1 MKNVQGINMKKFKRV
16 FLTVLDSVG
25 IGALNDAKE
34 YGDEGANTL
43 CNIAKATGG
52 LNLPNMQKMGLGNI
66 QKIDGVKSVENQTA
80 YSTKCGELSKGKDTI
95 TGHWEMAG
103 ILIKEPF
110 RVFTD
115 TGFPKEL
122 IDELEEKSGH
132 KFIGNISA
140 SGTEIIKNLGEEHIQ
155 SKALILYTSADSVLQ
170 IAANE
175 EIIPLEE
182 LYRVCEIA
190 REITLQEEYK
200 VGRIIARPFVGTN
213 KENFKRTAN
222 RKDYA
227 LRPPKNTILDV
238 LKEKD
243 LDVVGIGK
251 IGDIYSYQGITK
263 SIKSKSNEDGINEL
277 INIAKENLYE
287 GLVFLNLV
295 DFDALFGHRRDPIGY
310 KNALESFDKK
320 LGELIKE
327 MNDDDLLII
336 TADHGNDPTFKGTDH
351 TREYVPVLI
360 YNKNLENPIKLNEL
374 KSMADIG
381 MTILNN
387 FNDDNKEYDFEIGK
401 SFLELIK

>member
-1 MKNVQGINMKKFKRV
+1 MKKFKRV

-175 EIIPLEE
+175 EIIPLQE

-360 YNKNLENPIKLNEL
+360 YNKNLGNPIKLNEL

>member
-1 MKNVQGINMKKFKRV
+1 MKKFKRV

-175 EIIPLEE
+175 EIIPLQE

>member
-66 QKIDGVKSVENQTA
+66 EKIDGVKSVENQIA

-190 REITLQEEYK
+190 REITLKEEYK

-277 INIAKENLYE
+277 INIAKEDLYE

-295 DFDALFGHRRDPIGY
+295 DFDALFGHRRDTVGY
-310 KNALESFDKK
+310 KNALESFDNK

-387 FNDDNKEYDFEIGK
+387 FNDDNKEHDFEIGK

>member
-1 MKNVQGINMKKFKRV
+1 MKKFKRV

-263 SIKSKSNEDGINEL
+263 SIKSRSNEDGINEL

>member
-1 MKNVQGINMKKFKRV
+1 MKKFKRV

-387 FNDDNKEYDFEIGK
+387 FNDDNKEY
-401 SFLELIK
+401 

>member
-1 MKNVQGINMKKFKRV
+1 MKKFKRV

-66 QKIDGVKSVENQTA
+66 EKIDGVKSVENQIA

-190 REITLQEEYK
+190 REITLKEEYK

-277 INIAKENLYE
+277 INIAKEDLYE

-295 DFDALFGHRRDPIGY
+295 DFDALFGHRRDTVGY
-310 KNALESFDKK
+310 KNALESFDNK

-387 FNDDNKEYDFEIGK
+387 FNDDNKEHDFEIGK

>member
-1 MKNVQGINMKKFKRV
+1 MKKFKRV

-66 QKIDGVKSVENQTA
+66 QKIDGVKSVENQIA

-381 MTILNN
+381 MTIFNN

>member
-1 MKNVQGINMKKFKRV
+1 MKKFKRV

-320 LGELIKE
+320 LGELVKE

>member
-1 MKNVQGINMKKFKRV
+1 MKKFKRV

-66 QKIDGVKSVENQTA
+66 EKIDGVKSVENQIA

-310 KNALESFDKK
+310 KNALESFDNK

-387 FNDDNKEYDFEIGK
+387 FNDDNKEHDFEIGK

>member
-1 MKNVQGINMKKFKRV
+1 MKKFKRV

-263 SIKSKSNEDGINEL
+263 SIKSKSNEDGINEI

-295 DFDALFGHRRDPIGY
+295 DFDALFGHRRDHIGY

>member
-1 MKNVQGINMKKFKRV
+1 MKNLWGINVKKFSRV
-16 FLTVLDSVG
+16 FLIVLDSVG
-25 IGALNDAKE
+25 IGALDDAKK

-52 LNLPNMQKMGLGNI
+52 LNLPNLEKMGLGNI
-66 QKIDGVKSVENQTA
+66 EKIEGVKPIENQIA

-110 RVFTD
+110 KVFTD

-140 SGTEIIKNLGEEHIQ
+140 SGTEIIKNLGEEHIK

-182 LYRVCEIA
+182 IYRVCEIA
-190 REITLQEEYK
+190 REVTLKEEYK
-200 VGRIIARPFVGTN
+200 VGRVIARPFIGTN
-213 KENFKRTAN
+213 KENFKRTPN

-227 LRPPKNTILDV
+227 LKPPRKTILDDI
-238 LKEKD
+238 KEKN
-243 LDVVGIGK
+243 LDMVGIGK
-251 IGDIYSYQGITK
+251 IGDIYSYQGITE
-263 SIKSKSNEDGINEL
+263 SIKSKSNEEGINKL
-277 INIAKENLYE
+277 INIAKDNLYK
-287 GLVFLNLV
+287 GLIFLNLV
-295 DFDALFGHRRDPIGY
+295 DFDALFGHRRDVIGY
-310 KNALESFDKK
+310 KNALELFDNK
-320 LGELIKE
+320 LEELIKE
-327 MNDDDLLII
+327 MNNDDLLII

-351 TREYVPVLI
+351 TREYVPVI
-360 YNKNLENPIKLNEL
+360 VYNKKLENPHRLNEL
-374 KSMADIG
+374 ESMADIG
-381 MTILNN
+381 ITILDN

>member
-1 MKNVQGINMKKFKRV
+1 MKKFNRV
-16 FLTVLDSVG
+16 FLIVLDSVG

-52 LNLPNMQKMGLGNI
+52 LNLPNLQKMGLGNI
-66 QKIDGVKSVENQTA
+66 ENIEGVKPVLNQIA

-110 RVFTD
+110 KVFTD
-115 TGFPKEL
+115 TGFPKAL
-122 IDELEEKSGH
+122 INELEEKSGH

-140 SGTEIIKNLGEEHIQ
+140 SGTEIIKNLGEEHIK

-175 EIIPLEE
+175 ETIPLEE

-190 REITLQEEYK
+190 RKITLKEEYK

-213 KENFKRTAN
+213 KENFKRTSN

-227 LRPPKNTILDV
+227 LKPPKHTVLDA
-238 LKEKD
+238 LKEKN

-263 SIKSKSNEDGINEL
+263 SIKSKSNEDGMDAL
-277 INIAKENLYE
+277 INISKENLYK

-295 DFDALFGHRRDPIGY
+295 DFDALFGHRRDVIGY
-310 KNALESFDKK
+310 RNALESFDNK
-320 LGELIKE
+320 LEELIQH

-351 TREYVPVLI
+351 TREYVPVII
-360 YNKNLENPIKLNEL
+360 YNKNLENPSKLNEL
-374 KSMADIG
+374 KSMSDIG
-381 MTILNN
+381 ITILDN
-387 FNDDNKEYDFEIGK
+387 FDNDNKEYDFEIGK

>member
-1 MKNVQGINMKKFKRV
+1 MKKFKRV

-66 QKIDGVKSVENQTA
+66 KKIDGVKSVENQIA

>member
-1 MKNVQGINMKKFKRV
+1 MKKFKRV

-66 QKIDGVKSVENQTA
+66 QKIDGVKSVENQIA

-175 EIIPLEE
+175 EIIPLQE

>member
-1 MKNVQGINMKKFKRV
+1 MKKFNRV

-66 QKIDGVKSVENQTA
+66 QKIDGVKSVENQIA

-110 RVFTD
+110 KVFTD

>member
-1 MKNVQGINMKKFKRV
+1 MKKFKRV

-66 QKIDGVKSVENQTA
+66 QKIDGVKSVENQIA

-115 TGFPKEL
+115 TGFPNEL